1 MVIHGRQLLSGRFQR
16 QPSGYADYFNTLP
29 KYVQENIKQSSVQ
42 PQNLQELQQCA
53 DNLMRRS

>member
-1 MVIHGRQLLSGRFQR
+1 M
-16 QPSGYADYFNTLP
+16 ADNCCPGDFNANHMQQYFNTLP